1 MKLLTISPSSIG
13 YRWEIEVLAVNSIGH
28 GWPAED
34 MIWLSYG
41 GSDEEQS
48 EDARLATALGIEHH
62 HFPDDRPAKKY
73 PTSIRP
79 WLWSRFLREHPAR
92 QRGSYFYCDS
102 DVIFS
107 RLPDLTALEQAVT
120 PEKWLGSQT
129 CSYTSPSRLRNAS
142 NERVVAFLAEL
153 TGATATDLARYEHT
167 SPGAQWVLRDPK
179 PDLFDAVYERCETAF
194 EVLVE
199 FQALAAERGVQPA
212 PTVNPWFADMWVF
225 LWSLPSFGILPATHE
240 ELEFSLAYE
249 PVERFLQVPIHHNS
263 GLLQAQLDALGLFD
277 KHKFRTSTPFGTPLT
292 TSPYRCSARYVEAI
306 LKAEHFYRKRQGH
319 L

>member
-120 PEKWLGSQT
+120 PREMVGVTNLLLHE
-129 CSYTSPSRLRNAS
+129 P
-142 NERVVAFLAEL
+142 
-153 TGATATDLARYEHT
+153 
-167 SPGAQWVLRDPK
+167 
-179 PDLFDAVYERCETAF
+179 
-194 EVLVE
+194 
-199 FQALAAERGVQPA
+199 FQVAERLQRTRGRVLGRTHWGHRNRSCPLRTHLTRS
-212 PTVNPWFADMWVF
+212 TV
-225 LWSLPSFGILPATHE
+225 G
-240 ELEFSLAYE
+240 
-249 PVERFLQVPIHHNS
+249 
-263 GLLQAQLDALGLFD
+263 
-277 KHKFRTSTPFGTPLT
+277 TS
-292 TSPYRCSARYVEAI
+292 
-306 LKAEHFYRKRQGH
+306 
-319 L
+319 